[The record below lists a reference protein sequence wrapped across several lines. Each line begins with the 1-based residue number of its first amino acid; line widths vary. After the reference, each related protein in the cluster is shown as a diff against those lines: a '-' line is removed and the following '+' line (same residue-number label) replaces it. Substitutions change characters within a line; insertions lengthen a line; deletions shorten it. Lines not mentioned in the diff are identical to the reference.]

1 MEPHF
6 APDLDQVFV
15 RARDAGVT
23 KMINVGCTIKASK
36 QSLDMALKHDFLWA
50 TQGLH
55 PSDFRDFSEDLMRDF
70 YDVAKKNSKVVAI
83 GECGLDYHYPQYDR
97 EKQMLSLRAQMR
109 LAQELSLPVILHCR
123 DSERTK
129 KDASV
134 DMLAV
139 LKEFPR
145 VRFLLHCFAQD
156 MEYAQ
161 EALKGDCL
169 FSFGGTLTYPAA
181 EEIRKVAAFLPADR
195 LVLETDG
202 PYLPPQTKRGQ
213 RNEPAFILEAAQKM
227 ALIRR
232 VSLEAVSAFTTKNA
246 ERFFGI

>member
-1 MEPHF
+1 
-6 APDLDQVFV
+6 
-15 RARDAGVT
+15 
-23 KMINVGCTIKASK
+23 
-36 QSLDMALKHDFLWA
+36 
-50 TQGLH
+50 
-55 PSDFRDFSEDLMRDF
+55 
-70 YDVAKKNSKVVAI
+70 
-83 GECGLDYHYPQYDR
+83 
-97 EKQMLSLRAQMR
+97 
-109 LAQELSLPVILHCR
+109 
-123 DSERTK
+123 
-129 KDASV
+129 
-134 DMLAV
+134 
-139 LKEFPR
+139 
-145 VRFLLHCFAQD
+145 